1 MEIEAHVQM
10 CGNAGAERADQ
21 EFLGRA
27 GRELARERKG
37 DHRIDAGLREH
48 LQALLVR
55 HELAETL
62 SMEHLIRID
71 VERERDGLPAVF
83 ARGILRT
90 RQKEPMAPMHA
101 IEHAE
106 RARGALEIPAIERFV
121 GLKDLRH
128 EAPPFGTRSMP

>member
-1 MEIEAHVQM
+1 M
-10 CGNAGAERADQ
+10 CVNAGTTRADQ

-27 GRELARERKG
+27 GRELACKRKG

-62 SMEHLIRID
+62 GMEHLVRID

-90 RQKEPMAPMHA
+90 RQKEPMASMHA
-101 IEHAE
+101 IEHAK

-128 EAPPFGTRSMP
+128 EAPPSGTRSMP